1 MWFKYGLKAQ
11 KLLAQGVW
19 GHYALLMPGA
29 CGDTMVFWYL
39 GRVELTCETWV
50 FLKLLRFLMISKGS
64 WVAFATCSAES
75 PIASKRCAVSVL
87 ASCLPSTL
95 PSSILPGKVAEKV
108 LWLHAST
115 WRRILKWFSQLT
127 QVVQSS
133 NSSSSVSEFRRLS

>member
-11 KLLAQGVW
+11 KLLDQGVW
-19 GHYALLMPGA
+19 GHDALLMPGA
-29 CGDTMVFWYL
+29 CGAYMRNLIFF
-39 GRVELTCETWV
+39 E
-50 FLKLLRFLMISKGS
+50 LLRFLMIAKGS

-95 PSSILPGKVAEKV
+95 PSSILLGEVAEKV

-115 WRRILKWFSQLT
+115 
-127 QVVQSS
+127 
-133 NSSSSVSEFRRLS
+133 